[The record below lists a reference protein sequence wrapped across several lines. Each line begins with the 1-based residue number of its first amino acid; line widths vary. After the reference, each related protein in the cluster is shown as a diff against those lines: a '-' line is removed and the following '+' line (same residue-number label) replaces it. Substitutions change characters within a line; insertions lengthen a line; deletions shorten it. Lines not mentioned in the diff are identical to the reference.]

1 MITRIRTSTIEEYQK
16 QINVITDYIINHLS
30 EPIDLAKL
38 AEMSHFSPFH
48 FHRITRAFM
57 GEPIGSYI
65 VRTRL
70 ENVAKLLRYTDLS
83 VSEIAY
89 KVGYD
94 VPTSLSKAFRLQYG
108 ISPMEYRTN
117 KNSIIMK
124 EEKEEMQLKIK
135 GPKMMD
141 IPSKNAIYIS
151 LSGEYATLD
160 FGGAWQRLWQLVK
173 EQKLFSAGMEH
184 IAIYHDDP
192 KITESSKLRT
202 DICLVIKKEAKPQGD
217 IGVKEIKGGKFAMFL
232 YQGSYTDL
240 EAVYDTIYAK
250 LLPENNLRL
259 RDYPCFEKYINH
271 PDRTVPEKLKTEI
284 YVPVE

>member
-1 MITRIRTSTIEEYQK
+1 MARRKRTSTIEAYQK
-16 QINVITDYIINHLS
+16 QINVITDYILNHLS

-38 AEMSHFSPFH
+38 AEMSHFSLYH

-70 ENVAKLLRYTDLS
+70 ETAAKLLRYTSLP

-89 KVGYD
+89 RVGYD
-94 VPTSLSKAFRLQYG
+94 VPTSLSKAFRQQYG
-108 ISPMEYRTN
+108 ISPLAYRTN
-117 KNSIIMK
+117 KEYIIMK
-124 EEKEEMQLKIK
+124 AEKKEMQLKIK
-135 GPKMMD
+135 APKIMD
-141 IPSKNAIYIS
+141 IPSKKALYIS
-151 LSGEYATLD
+151 LTGEYGKLNFEGT
-160 FGGAWQRLWQLVK
+160 WQRLWQQVK

-192 KITESSKLRT
+192 KITESGKLRT
-202 DICLVIKKEAKPQGD
+202 DICLVVRKEAKPQGD

-232 YQGSYTDL
+232 YQGPYEHLD
-240 EAVYDTIYAK
+240 AVYDSIYAK

-259 RDYPCFEKYINH
+259 RDYHSFEKYLNH
-271 PDRTVPEKLKTEI
+271 PGRTAPEKLKTEI